1 MSGSPGALS
10 LLRLLLAVGSGA
22 TTPALGQ
29 CVFEAAGRGCTQ
41 LSWSSLL
48 AAAVP
53 CFGQSIDNLAVGMG
67 YAVSNRPL
75 AWQHNVLIAL
85 LNAGG
90 TLLTME
96 TGDQVLKLLPGEGN
110 SSSARA
116 VGGYILVLL
125 GVKEL
130 LCGGG
135 DRAESLGAGEGTGEE
150 EEDGEML
157 VAVSVDDQG
166 ARSRR
171 LQLEVVALA
180 FGLTFTNLAGGF
192 TAGVAGLPVFPVCVV
207 SWVRLPH
214 LRACMKYAGTSGDTA
229 VSAAEKTSHS
239 SQRP

>member
-1 MSGSPGALS
+1 MLDQTFARMSSSGSGGDDGTSPIA
-10 LLRLLLAVGSGA
+10 LLL
-22 TTPALGQ
+22 Q
-29 CVFEAAGRGCTQ
+29 
-41 LSWSSLL
+41 WSSLL
-48 AAAVP
+48 VF
-53 CFGQSIDNLAVGMG
+53 FGQSIDNLAAGMV

-85 LNAGG
+85 VNAGG

-116 VGGYILVLL
+116 IGGYIVVLL

-135 DRAESLGAGEGTGEE
+135 DHAESLGDCPIDGTGEE
-150 EEDGEML
+150 EEEDGEIL
-157 VAVSVDDQG
+157 VAVSVDDHG

-171 LQLEVVALA
+171 LQLEVLVLA
-180 FGLTFTNLAGGF
+180 VGLTFTNLAGGF
-192 TAGVAGLPVFPVCVV
+192 AAVVAGLPVFPVCVV

-214 LRACMKYAGTSGDTA
+214 VGACMKYAGTHR
-229 VSAAEKTSHS
+229 AAIVADEKPS
-239 SQRP
+239 